1 MAKDFYQIPTR
12 DKSGEIKV
20 LTLLKENVST
30 VQKITD
36 TAFED
41 FVSHQKPELQDAPI
55 DHKTKLDLEK
65 LLEDNKDAFAE
76 DERQIGTTPLIKMS
90 IDTGN
95 NPPVAKRPYTLAL
108 KHHDWV
114 KAEIDKLLEAGVIR
128 ESDSSWSAPIVVVP
142 KGDGGKRLCVDY
154 RALNKITRTYI
165 WPMPRIED
173 ILAKL
178 GKAKFFTTLDLR
190 SGYHHIAI
198 DEDSI
203 KKTAFCTPFG
213 KYEYLKV
220 PFGLAQAP
228 SYFQKLM
235 NKVLNGL
242 NFAFAYLDD
251 IIIFSETAEEH
262 MKHIQIIID
271 RLKAAQLKLKK
282 SKCAFFKKELHYLGH
297 LLTTEGIK
305 PQLEKVKAVHEMKPP
320 TSPKGVREF
329 IGMVGFYRKFI
340 SRFADAA
347 RPLIKLTRRNSKFTW
362 TDDC

>member
-1 MAKDFYQIPTR
+1 M
-12 DKSGEIKV
+12 
-20 LTLLKENVST
+20 
-30 VQKITD
+30 
-36 TAFED
+36 
-41 FVSHQKPELQDAPI
+41 
-55 DHKTKLDLEK
+55 
-65 LLEDNKDAFAE
+65 
-76 DERQIGTTPLIKMS
+76 
-90 IDTGN
+90 
-95 NPPVAKRPYTLAL
+95 
-108 KHHDWV
+108 
-114 KAEIDKLLEAGVIR
+114 
-128 ESDSSWSAPIVVVP
+128 
-142 KGDGGKRLCVDY
+142 
-154 RALNKITRTYI
+154 
-165 WPMPRIED
+165 
-173 ILAKL
+173 
-178 GKAKFFTTLDLR
+178 
-190 SGYHHIAI
+190 
-198 DEDSI
+198 
-203 KKTAFCTPFG
+203 
-213 KYEYLKV
+213 

-305 PQLEKVKAVHEMKPP
+305 PKLEKVRAVHEMKPP

-347 RPLIKLTRRNSKFTW
+347 RPLTKLTRRNSKFT
-362 TDDC
+362 